1 MEPLTHFLTGA
12 AISRASGLNKRT
24 LYATVTCVLAAE
36 AADLDMVAY
45 FRGPITGFAHHR
57 GITHTFIGVPFV
69 AAFVVG
75 LVYVAWR
82 WGGRRAA
89 QRAPSPAPASDKIAV
104 VDPAKTPRWGLLY
117 GFAVICGLSHVLLD
131 FTNNY
136 GVRPFEPFSYK
147 WYSWD
152 IVFIYEPLLYVF
164 LIGGLLLP
172 SLFALINDEI
182 GARRRGPR
190 GQGGAIV
197 ALVLMLLLW
206 GVRDYQHRR
215 AIAALNARLYHGED
229 PVRVSAYPYILNPF
243 RWYGVVECD
252 DFFVQANVDSL
263 TPEVAPGGRETTRFK
278 REETPP
284 DLAAK
289 DSRLGHVYLDW
300 AQYPM
305 TEVERTTNPS
315 GYLVRFYDL
324 RYDYPDTRQD
334 RKVLSARVELDD
346 KLDVTAMFFGT
357 RQQRPD
363 FFSTTDKR

>member
-1 MEPLTHFLTGA
+1 MEPITHFLTGA
-12 AISRASGLNKRT
+12 AISRATGLNKRT

-57 GITHTFIGVPFV
+57 GITHTFVGVPFV

-75 LVYVAWR
+75 MVYLFWR
-82 WGGRRAA
+82 W
-89 QRAPSPAPASDKIAV
+89 QRKAPPEPVGSPDSTTDKIV
-104 VDPAKTPRWGLLY
+104 VHDPAKSPRWGLLY
-117 GFAVICGLSHVLLD
+117 GFALLCGLSHILLD

-164 LIGGLLLP
+164 LIGGLVLP
-172 SLFALINDEI
+172 SLFGLINEEI

-197 ALVLMLLLW
+197 ALVLMVLLW
-206 GVRDYQHRR
+206 GLRDYQHRR
-215 AIAALNARLYHGED
+215 AVATLEARLYHSED
-229 PVRVSAYPYILNPF
+229 PIRVSAYPYILNPF

-252 DFFVQANVDSL
+252 DFFVQADVNSL
-263 TPEVAPGGRETTRFK
+263 NPDVAPNGFETTRFK

-284 DLAAK
+284 DIKAK
-289 DSRLGHVYLDW
+289 DSPLGHVYLDW

-305 TEVERTTNPS
+305 TEVERTTEPS

-324 RYDYPDTRQD
+324 RYDYPDRRPNRST
-334 RKVLSARVELDD
+334 LSARVELDD
-346 KLDVTAMFFGT
+346 KLDVIAMFFGT

-363 FFSTTDKR
+363 FFSTGDKR